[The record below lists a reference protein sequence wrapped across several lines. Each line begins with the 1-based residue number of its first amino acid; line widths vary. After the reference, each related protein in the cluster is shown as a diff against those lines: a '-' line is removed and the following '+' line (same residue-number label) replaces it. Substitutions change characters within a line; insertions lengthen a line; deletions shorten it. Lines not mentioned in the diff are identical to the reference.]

1 MKDHGGHLHYFSLVT
16 NDSFHFYRFFLKYD
30 YEIAPKFEQKKK
42 QCTELKVGNNHLH
55 LKTLTIRLVVMLEE
69 NNNHVNF
76 AFKNSKYPKSDL
88 I

>member
-1 MKDHGGHLHYFSLVT
+1 MKLPQNLS
-16 NDSFHFYRFFLKYD
+16 K
-30 YEIAPKFEQKKK
+30 KKK